1 MLAAVASVACARTVD
16 IQFDQGSAR
25 ACNDEG
31 LAVYD
36 FTVSL
41 VGAEGTEQVYLDLVD
56 EPQGWGHY
64 IEVVTRIDG
73 LLNTSWN
80 ANFKLEQ
87 GEAAG
92 GVLGV
97 HPTGTVRSGNHSL
110 ALEAFVWGDEGN
122 VSRFAVWL
130 EVPPL
135 LALTIERPAHG
146 PIEPPPPDFWAYPSG
161 TLVLRV
167 TARNL
172 GAGNDRFLIQV
183 GIAQGTPGWS
193 ADITSGPM
201 DEGWTPYMAPNETT
215 LFEVTVAAPFMAGDD
230 EWATVALNGTSE
242 GHPRHVDPDVTAR
255 IDIQPPVF
263 EVELV
268 GPRVKN
274 AGFFEGRQMMP
285 LSFTFKV
292 RNVSPDEFQVLA
304 SVDPGNLTMEGARA
318 RLAPAGLL
326 MSPGTTEEFD
336 LEVTVPTWAGAG
348 NYTIRTTFSMMAAV
362 SFAWSEDI
370 YVLMPEYTFIEMT
383 SLTPDV
389 PLRSGDAIDIQVL
402 ARNIGN
408 RFDEVALHIQ
418 GVPPGWLT
426 YIIPPEFSL
435 ASLESRNVTVRI
447 VVPKDFEEAP
457 AMSYSFSLWADGRF
471 TPYLDDCYLN
481 VTVKHMFRIE
491 WMFQDLPITY
501 PYQPIAQP
509 GVIAP
514 RRILNPYERN
524 YIDITLEL
532 KNFGNGGD
540 DVWIQGQSDDPRV
553 LVSASPVQ
561 TLLLIYQTKLVK
573 VHIEVP
579 RDLPPGIYTLNVT
592 AVSEDRTSAARVV
605 PLDFEV
611 SDVDVAL
618 PPIQTYIETSSH
630 PPGEWALSVRQDIS
644 VEEHARL
651 VFSLEVT
658 NAGTREL
665 PSVLVHGYDSF
676 SQDGRTSRQLFFN
689 FTTPPIAAGGEYT
702 INGDPYTSV
711 VELTYWWAN
720 VTGSHT
726 IEFVAYA
733 NFQSNT
739 GNDVSRVDVTVSPA
753 EAARRG
759 LLDARAAAAI
769 LAASVAIIL
778 IVAGLLWMRMARAAN
793 PPPKEGD
800 PVAPM
805 DQAQDAGMGRGR

>member
-292 RNVSPDEFQVLA
+292 RNVSPDEFQVLG
-304 SVDPGNLTMEGARA
+304 SVDPGNLTMEGAQT
-318 RLAPAGLL
+318 RLEPAGLL
-326 MSPGTTEEFD
+326 MSPGTTEEFV
-336 LEVTVPTWAGAG
+336 LEVMVPTWAGVG
-348 NYTIRTTFSMMAAV
+348 NYTIRTTFSMMLSL

-370 YVLMPEYTFIEMT
+370 YVLMPEYTFIGMT
-383 SLTPDV
+383 SIPPDV
-389 PLRSGDAIDIQVL
+389 PLRPGEAIDFQIL

-408 RFDEVALHIQ
+408 RFDTIALHIH
-418 GVPPGWLT
+418 GVPDGWIT
-426 YIIPPEFSL
+426 YIIPPELSL

-447 VVPKDFEEAP
+447 VVSKDFGEAP
-457 AMSYSFSLWADGRF
+457 AKPYSFSLWADGRF
-471 TPYLDDCYLN
+471 TPYLDNCYLN
-481 VTVKHMFRIE
+481 LTVGQMFRVE

-501 PYQPIAQP
+501 PYQPIARP
-509 GVIAP
+509 GAIAP
-514 RRILNPYERN
+514 RRVLNPYERD
-524 YIDITLEL
+524 YMDITLEL
-532 KNFGNGGD
+532 RNFGNGGD
-540 DVWIQGQSDDPRV
+540 NVWIQGQSDDPRV
-553 LVSASPVQ
+553 LVSASPIQ

-579 RDLPPGIYTLNVT
+579 RDLPPGIYALNAT
-592 AVSEDRTSAARVV
+592 AVSEDRTTAARVV

-611 SDVDVAL
+611 AKVDVAL
-618 PPIQTYIETSSH
+618 QPVHTYIETSDH
-630 PPGEWALSVRQDIS
+630 APDEWSLSVRPYII
-644 VEEHARL
+644 VEERTRL

-665 PSVLVHGYDSF
+665 PSVLVRGYDSF
-676 SQDGRTSRQLFFN
+676 SQDGRTSRLMFLN
-689 FTTPPIAAGGEYT
+689 LTTPPIAAGREYT

-720 VTGSHT
+720 VTGNHT
-726 IEFVAYA
+726 IEFMAYSS
-733 NFQSNT
+733 FQSDT
-739 GNDVSRVDVTVSPA
+739 GNDVSMVNVTVVPA
-753 EAARRG
+753 KTAESG
-759 LLDARAAAAI
+759 LTREQAAI
-769 LAASVAIIL
+769 AILVVSVAIIA
-778 IVAGLLWMRMARAAN
+778 IVAGLIWLRVVKGTDA
-793 PPPKEGD
+793 PPKEGD

-805 DQAQDAGMGRGR
+805 NDGNDAAMGPR